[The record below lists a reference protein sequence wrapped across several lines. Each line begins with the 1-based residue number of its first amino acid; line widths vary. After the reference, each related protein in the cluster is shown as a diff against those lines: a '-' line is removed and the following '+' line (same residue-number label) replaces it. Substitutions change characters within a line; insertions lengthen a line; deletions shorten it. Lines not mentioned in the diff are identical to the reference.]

1 MLLGRSYLSKSP
13 TPLAAYNG
21 LQAALMTRFLK
32 RGGSVE
38 RWMEQF
44 APRFRQ
50 RYGWLCA
57 EPCVVRETSH
67 EELRYRPNPRLYRRY

>member
-1 MLLGRSYLSKSP
+1 MVLGRSYLSKSP
-13 TPLAAYNG
+13 SPFAAYNR
-21 LQAALMTRFLK
+21 LQAALMKRFLR

-38 RWMEQF
+38 IWMERY

-57 EPCVVRETSH
+57 EPCVVRETSQT
-67 EELRYRPNPRLYRRY
+67 ELRYRAKVLANRRR